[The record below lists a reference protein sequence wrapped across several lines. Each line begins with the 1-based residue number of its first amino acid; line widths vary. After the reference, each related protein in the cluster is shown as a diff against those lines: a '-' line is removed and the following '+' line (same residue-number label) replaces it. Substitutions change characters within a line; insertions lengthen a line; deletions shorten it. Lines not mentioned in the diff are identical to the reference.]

1 MTCRLSGKSAVVT
14 GGGAGGIGEAVCLA
28 LAKEGAGVVVNDI
41 ARGTDGNFIADAVVA
56 KIQAEGGKAVANYG
70 SVANMSSAQNIIKTA
85 LNSFGKIDILV
96 NCAGNIRYGTIED
109 QTESDWDEV
118 IAVHL
123 KGHFACSQAAVK
135 EMIKQKS
142 GRIINIS
149 STTSFSYNRPG
160 SPSGP
165 MRRSIAYTTSKA
177 GIVGFTIALANHLES
192 FGITVNGI
200 LPGAITKLFPEQP
213 FDKMA
218 SGLLKR
224 GGPDSVAPVIV
235 YLCTEAARNI
245 TGRFFYAGGGG
256 VRLYERPFQQSEG
269 NIFAVKSGIWTVDE
283 LDQVVPSMLG

>member
-1 MTCRLSGKSAVVT
+1 MAQRLAGKSAVVT

-28 LAKEGAGVVVNDI
+28 LAQEGAKVVVNDI
-41 ARGTDGNFIADAVVA
+41 GRGTDGQYIADAVVT
-56 KIQAEGGKAVANYG
+56 KIKEAGGSAVANYD
-70 SVANMSSAQNIIKTA
+70 SVATIAGGQNMVQAAVKN
-85 LNSFGKIDILV
+85 FGRIDILV

-109 QTESDWDEV
+109 QTDSDWDAV

-123 KGHFACSQAAVK
+123 KGHFSCSQAAAK

-149 STTSFSYNRPG
+149 STTSFAYSRPG
-160 SPSGP
+160 APPRTTGK
-165 MRRSIAYTTSKA
+165 SIAYTTSKA
-177 GIVGFTIALANHLES
+177 GIVGFTIALASHLEYY
-192 FGITVNGI
+192 GITVNGI

-213 FDKMA
+213 FDKIA

-224 GGPDSVAPVIV
+224 GGPDSVAPMIV
-235 YLCTEAARNI
+235 YLCTDAAKNI

-269 NIFAVKSGIWTVDE
+269 NIFAVKSGKWTLDE
-283 LDQVVPSMLG
+283 LDQVVPSMTG